1 MKDNF
6 VHPEKNKRIPSFTK
20 VLKSLIYNAIPIL
33 GGIVALFIMMSKNK
47 YLVRIFFIAII
58 PPLLKCILYTLFFI
72 SQYLLGML
80 SLCFLFC
87 LAALLFLP
95 YLMIFFISIFQPNVI
110 KSLTKWGFQMTQR
123 IRNTVGN
130 IFSMIIKISTYFP
143 CITMNHL
150 LVYICMLTSILH
162 TIQFSTETLPYFQE
176 VNISPFNSNSTTCA
190 ALNSSDIPIKKNI
203 VDENSL
209 VFMVIIWIFSI
220 LGCLQLFLEINPLT
234 FECLK
239 EFETRQI
246 ELQQFVEGPHMFEL
260 PRIYYG
266 PQQRINDQK
275 DQESEVSDD
284 HHSSITVPIGLGIT
298 ISLKLPNFLT
308 TSQDVTKGADQ
319 ANCDIN

>member
-1 MKDNF
+1 MF
-6 VHPEKNKRIPSFTK
+6 HKN
-20 VLKSLIYNAIPIL
+20 LLASL
-33 GGIVALFIMMSKNK
+33 
-47 YLVRIFFIAII
+47 R
-58 PPLLKCILYTLFFI
+58 
-72 SQYLLGML
+72 
-80 SLCFLFC
+80 
-87 LAALLFLP
+87 
-95 YLMIFFISIFQPNVI
+95 
-110 KSLTKWGFQMTQR
+110 KWGIQITQR
-123 IRNTVGN
+123 IANTN
-130 IFSMIIKISTYFP
+130 RKIISMIIKISTYFP

-246 ELQQFVEGPHMFEL
+246 ELQQFVEGPHMFEF

-266 PQQRINDQK
+266 PKQWINDRK
-275 DQESEVSDD
+275 DQESEVS
-284 HHSSITVPIGLGIT
+284 VPI
-298 ISLKLPNFLT
+298 
-308 TSQDVTKGADQ
+308 
-319 ANCDIN
+319 